1 MDKNKIKKLV
11 LALALG
17 SYRTIGFVGRLFS
30 FVFLRGGQATSKIIK
45 ATFLP
50 VLIIV
55 YKGFFIIRKDVT
67 AVVAPLRGAVIYI
80 FVHRHMIHVAVA
92 IIAVSTVFIS
102 LGNRTARAEDLG
114 TGSYLYR
121 IVTDNYQE
129 FVEED
134 VSSSPESYP
143 TSYLVGGA
151 AVSEQDGIDFDYFDA
166 PHVQTIGDGSA
177 VIAPH
182 PNRAGTSV
190 ASRTEV
196 EIYVVQ
202 SGDAISTIAEKYG
215 LRLIT
220 LLWANDLTSRSY
232 IRPGDKLII
241 PPVDGVIHKVK
252 RGETVAKIART
263 YNAKEDDVISWNKLD
278 SGATLA
284 VGETI
289 VVPGGREPVV
299 VSAPRAVAGSVGAYS
314 SSKPVGAGSTAS
326 GGIMLWPVG
335 ATRITQYFG
344 WRHTGLDVGAKV
356 GTPIYAAEDG
366 VVEVAGWNSG
376 GYGNQV
382 VVNHGNGIKTRYAH
396 ASKLYVKAGE
406 SVQKGETIAAVGSTG
421 RSTGPHIHFEIIKNG
436 KFTNPLEYVR

>member
-151 AVSEQDGIDFDYFDA
+151 AVSEQDGIDFDYFDTFYRNS
-166 PHVQTIGDGSA
+166 PHVKNLA
-177 VIAPH
+177 YLF
-182 PNRAGTSV
+182 
-190 ASRTEV
+190 E
-196 EIYVVQ
+196 EI
-202 SGDAISTIAEKYG
+202 
-215 LRLIT
+215 
-220 LLWANDLTSRSY
+220 
-232 IRPGDKLII
+232 
-241 PPVDGVIHKVK
+241 
-252 RGETVAKIART
+252 
-263 YNAKEDDVISWNKLD
+263 
-278 SGATLA
+278 
-284 VGETI
+284 
-289 VVPGGREPVV
+289 
-299 VSAPRAVAGSVGAYS
+299 
-314 SSKPVGAGSTAS
+314 SSKKLLLLMKYLLEKRESS
-326 GGIMLWPVG
+326 LFIMKIL
-335 ATRITQYFG
+335 A
-344 WRHTGLDVGAKV
+344 D
-356 GTPIYAAEDG
+356 
-366 VVEVAGWNSG
+366 
-376 GYGNQV
+376 
-382 VVNHGNGIKTRYAH
+382 
-396 ASKLYVKAGE
+396 
-406 SVQKGETIAAVGSTG
+406 
-421 RSTGPHIHFEIIKNG
+421 
-436 KFTNPLEYVR
+436 